1 MMKPMYAIL
10 IDGGYMTAVLAAKL
24 KRFVTA
30 DDVAAECARWQTLNE
45 LEGYELLRIYYYDA
59 FLGSA
64 SVQKPVSGD
73 AYNLGETE
81 RFRHAQS
88 MLDQLV
94 LLPNMSL
101 RMGRTDIA
109 RDAWRLKA
117 SATKQLLVEKRD
129 LTDDDFY
136 LDMGQKGV
144 DMRIGMDMARLALRS
159 LVRTVVVVTGDSDFV
174 PALKFVRREGV
185 KVILEPYGKNGRKEL
200 RTHADIVLPPPTKE
214 VWDAMNAAHDAKQ
227 AAKGN

>member
-1 MMKPMYAIL
+1 MLKPMYAIL
-10 IDGGYMTAVLAAKL
+10 IDGAYMTAVLSAKL
-24 KRFVTA
+24 KRAVTA
-30 DDVAAECARWQTLNE
+30 DDVAAECARWQTIPQ
-45 LEGYELLRIYYYDA
+45 LEGYELLRIYFYDA
-59 FLGSA
+59 FVGTTA
-64 SVQKPVSGD
+64 VQKPVSGEP
-73 AYNLGETE
+73 YNLADTE

-88 MLDQLV
+88 LFDQLV

-117 SATKQLLVEKRD
+117 SATKQLLAEQRA
-129 LTDDDFY
+129 LTDEDFF

-185 KVILEPYGKNGRKEL
+185 KVILEPYGNNGRKEL
-200 RTHADIVLPPPTKE
+200 RTHADIVVPPPAKE
-214 VWDAMNAAHDAKQ
+214 VWEQLNAAHEARV
-227 AAKGN
+227 AAKAK